1 MLKIAILLV
10 LIIVSVDLW
19 VRFAPTAATRWNVDP
34 ASAPDPGVAGYR
46 TSIVLSAPPSQVLA
60 ALDRIALAT
69 SRTRL
74 FAGSAKTG
82 RVTYVTRSRIW
93 GFPDYTTV
101 SVEQTEAGS
110 QLTLMGRLRF
120 GVGDTGVNQARVK
133 SWIKQL
139 QQVLQ

>member
-19 VRFAPTAATRWNVDP
+19 VRFAPTSAALWHVDP
-34 ASAPDPGVAGYR
+34 ASAPEPGVAGYR
-46 TSIVLSAPPSQVLA
+46 TSIVLGAPPSQVLA

-69 SRTRL
+69 PRTRL
-74 FAGSAKTG
+74 FAGSVKAG

-101 SVEQTEAGS
+101 SVEEAEAGS
-110 QLTLMGRLRF
+110 QLTLLGRLRF
-120 GVGDTGVNQARVK
+120 GVGDIGVNRARVK
-133 SWIKQL
+133 SWVKQL